1 MTFSTSSKRKQVRGT
16 PDSCAQRPT
25 SSRSSRTFS
34 RDVPL
39 CVGNR
44 PRKRLTTAL
53 NLAAAARWAEPEA
66 STRRAVQPT
75 GSSPRAREGARRLQA
90 SSAPSRGCSTCS
102 VRQDDRLPARADHHL
117 LPRRGPEHFKAGP
130 RPLQVAICRTL
141 RQPLA
146 ARTEEVFCCGLDVHG
161 RKFRVLI
168 RLGAGWSCA
177 AAGSK
182 NVKVFGCPNGPC
194 GYDSETILRYMAEL
208 NILGSLW
215 LAGIC

>member
-1 MTFSTSSKRKQVRGT
+1 MTDSPSKRQNKDRGT
-16 PDSCAQRPT
+16 PDSCPRWPT
-25 SSRSSRTFS
+25 SSSSTRAFWH
-34 RDVPL
+34 DVPL

-53 NLAAAARWAEPEA
+53 NLAATARWAEPEA
-66 STRRAVQPT
+66 SARHAVQPT
-75 GSSPRAREGARRLQA
+75 SFSPRAREGARRLQA

-117 LPRRGPEHFKAGP
+117 LPRRAFEHFKAGT

-194 GYDSETILRYMAEL
+194 GYDT
-208 NILGSLW
+208 
-215 LAGIC
+215 